1 MIHLLLKIPTQFRR
15 VSLLTGRKSNY
26 LTQFKNMKKLLFTAA
41 ILFAGIAFSNA
52 QTILLNE
59 GFEENGTPPKGWS
72 GMGIFN
78 ANGTNL
84 WEEAAAN
91 SIPNSN
97 ISPYQGSY
105 MAALWDQGFIS
116 CVTDLVPPFLNLKSY
131 TNVKLKFYYIATH
144 YFSPYD
150 DSLGVFYYI
159 GKHGALHALPI
170 TGYKTVN
177 SNTNPQWDSTTLS
190 IPGGSDSVFIDFRG
204 YYNQD
209 NGIFIDNVTVTGTST
224 AGVDNME
231 TSAASINVYPN
242 PSSGAF
248 NLVIASETKQSQC
261 KVELYNLLGEQ
272 VYEEALNQSRYLSG
286 QGNNTI
292 NISNQPNGIY
302 LYKVITEAGALVGQ
316 GKLLLA
322 K

>member
-1 MIHLLLKIPTQFRR
+1 
-15 VSLLTGRKSNY
+15 
-26 LTQFKNMKKLLFTAA
+26 MKKLLFTAA
-41 ILFAGIAFSNA
+41 VLIAGIAFSNA

-72 GMGIFN
+72 GMGAFN
-78 ANGTNL
+78 PNGTNL

-97 ISPYQGSY
+97 ISPYKGSY
-105 MAALWDQGFIS
+105 MAALWDQGFVS
-116 CVTDLVPPFLNLKSY
+116 CITDLVPPVLDLKNY

-144 YFSPYD
+144 YFSPFD
-150 DSLGVFYYI
+150 DSLGVFYYT

-177 SNTNPQWDSTTLS
+177 SNTNPQWDSTTLT

-224 AGVDNME
+224 VGVDNME
-231 TSAASINVYPN
+231 TSAATISVYPN
-242 PSSGAF
+242 PSNGVFQLKISNYELG
-248 NLVIASETKQSQC
+248 NNNTL
-261 KVELYNLLGEQ
+261 ELYNILGEQ
-272 VYEEALNQSRYLSG
+272 VYHETMKQVQEDNAI
-286 QGNNTI
+286 NT
-292 NISNQPNGIY
+292 SNLPNGIY
-302 LYKVITEAGALVGQ
+302 LYKVINETGSLVGE
-316 GKLLLA
+316 GKILLA